1 MKKIAVLMALIGLA
15 TVAVADTLPISLADA
30 VAQKRARLKNIDTDF
45 ERWWADRWVDAARA
59 CYKLAGV
66 DGDAAVSNMPYFGTK
81 TESFS
86 LTVDDCK
93 AMAWNQSTMVMY
105 CDVVDLEAPQLRK
118 LSGDWPDNF
127 FATDSVNAKSQF
139 PVDVTMRC
147 VIQNSVPNSVAYYS
161 GKGSMALTLP
171 GRKSVMLKNR
181 KIIEPWTS
189 HGVIKVPGYNKGG
202 LAATVVLE

>member
-81 TESFS
+81 TESF
-86 LTVDDCK
+86 
-93 AMAWNQSTMVMY
+93 
-105 CDVVDLEAPQLRK
+105 
-118 LSGDWPDNF
+118 
-127 FATDSVNAKSQF
+127 
-139 PVDVTMRC
+139 
-147 VIQNSVPNSVAYYS
+147 
-161 GKGSMALTLP
+161 
-171 GRKSVMLKNR
+171 
-181 KIIEPWTS
+181 
-189 HGVIKVPGYNKGG
+189 
-202 LAATVVLE
+202 